1 MTNAPVGLRGACSVL
16 ALAAMA
22 AAGWVSPAA
31 AQDVV
36 EADAAGNQQEEIVV
50 TGSRIARDGFR
61 APTPM
66 TSLGS
71 ADLENAVVSN
81 VGQLAAQVPSF
92 QAVVTPATTTLQ
104 SQYPGAAILNLRNLG
119 NVRTLVLVNGRRFV
133 PTTTSG
139 TIDTNV
145 IPSALIERVD
155 VVTAGASSVYGSD
168 AVAGVVNLVLKRN
181 LTGVV
186 GDLQAGISGQ
196 GDNATYKG
204 ALAWGS
210 SFAGGAGHVTLAV
223 EGEINKGVLSQARR
237 SWSSRGYGIISNPG
251 YTPTNGQPRQLIL
264 PDFQLATA
272 SLGGLI
278 TTGPLR
284 GTDFGSDGV
293 PRPFTYGQYA
303 ANYQIGGSGTR
314 ASDYIALTVPYDRY
328 SLYAMAEYDIGGVNA
343 FVEASHAASKG
354 DGNITPIFHLGNI
367 TIQPDNA
374 YLPGSL
380 AGRITSSFNMGRY
393 SPDMGYIGTNGRNTT
408 DRVVVGLNGGIGR
421 DWNWNVYGQ
430 YGHNA
435 YRSLLT
441 NNLIPA
447 RFARSVDAV
456 KTAGGVAC
464 RVNVNASAADDDP
477 ACVPVNLFGVGSPD
491 PKAIAYFTG
500 TSRYKVSLDQWVV
513 AGSVRGNLFPIGD
526 QMVKVAAGAEY
537 RSEEVR
543 GVSDALSQA
552 NGFMLGNPKAMAGKY
567 EVVEAF
573 GEVTVPLLSDL
584 PLIRSLDLDGA
595 VRVTDYSTSGTVATW
610 KAGVN
615 WQIVDD
621 LRLRVTR
628 SRDIRAPNF
637 DELFTRALFRAIGV
651 TDPVSGSQVTA
662 TLTTNGNPDLKPEI
676 GNTFTGGIVFT
687 PTFLPGFKASVD
699 YFDITL
705 KGAIGQLMPQ
715 DIVNRCHAGN
725 TALCNFVTRN
735 AAGTITGIRA
745 TQINL
750 SRISTRGLD
759 LEMAYRVQL
768 DGADGSLTFRG
779 LATYVDSFSTDDG
792 VTRIDRVNDI
802 GWHNGLPHWKF
813 NLGVTYQNGPFTLNL
828 MNRFVGGGKYDVT
841 FGPNSINDNN
851 ISGRNY
857 VDLSLRHVVM
867 ESERRRLEMFFNV
880 RNLLDQDP
888 PIVPNNFQSPIQTN
902 PQLYDVIGRQ
912 FTTGIRFKY

>member
-1 MTNAPVGLRGACSVL
+1 MTYIFMSQISTCSARAL
-16 ALAAMA
+16 FLAAA
-22 AAGWVSPAA
+22 AWSVPVA
-31 AQDVV
+31 AQSVGEDPNI
-36 EADAAGNQQEEIVV
+36 DNQQEEIVI

-61 APTPM
+61 APTPV

-71 ADLENAVVSN
+71 VDLENAVISN
-81 VGQLAAQVPSF
+81 VGQLASQVPSF

-168 AVAGVVNLVLKRN
+168 AVAGVINLVLKRN
-181 LTGVV
+181 LNGIV
-186 GDLQAGISGQ
+186 GDVQAGISGQ
-196 GDNATYKG
+196 GDNSTYKG

-210 SFAGGAGHVTLAV
+210 AFAGGAGHITLAA
-223 EGEINKGVLSQARR
+223 EGEINKGVLSQAGR
-237 SWSSRGYGIISNPG
+237 SWASRGYGIITNPG
-251 YTPTNGQPRQLIL
+251 YTPTNGQSRQLIL

-284 GTDFGSDGV
+284 GTDFGFDGV

-303 ANYQIGGSGTR
+303 GSYQIGGSGTQG
-314 ASDYIALTVPYDRY
+314 SDYIALTVPYDRY
-328 SLYAMAEYDIGGVNA
+328 SLYAMAEYDIGGVDA
-343 FVEASHAASKG
+343 FVEVSHASSKG
-354 DGNITPIFHLGNI
+354 EGNITPIFHLGNI

-374 YLPGSL
+374 YLPSSL
-380 AGRITSSFNMGRY
+380 ASQVVGSFNMGRY
-393 SPDMGYIGTNGRNTT
+393 SPDMGYIRTNGKNTT
-408 DRVVVGLNGGIGR
+408 DRVVVGLNGGISR
-421 DWNWNVYGQ
+421 DWSWSAYGQ
-430 YGHNA
+430 YGHNS
-435 YRSLLT
+435 YRSLIT

-456 KTAGGVAC
+456 NTGSGVAC
-464 RVNVNASAADDDP
+464 RVNANASTADDDP
-477 ACVPVNLFGVGSPD
+477 ACFPVNLFGVGSPD
-491 PKAIAYFTG
+491 QRAIDYFTG
-500 TSRYKVSLDQWVV
+500 TARYKVSLDQWVV
-513 AGSVRGNLFPIGD
+513 AGNVRGSLFPIGGR
-526 QMVKVAAGAEY
+526 MVKAAAGAEY

-543 GVSDALSQA
+543 GVSDALSQN

-567 EVVEAF
+567 DVVEAF
-573 GEVTVPLLSDL
+573 GEVAIPLLSDL
-584 PLIRSLDLDGA
+584 PLIHSLDLDGA

-610 KAGVN
+610 KLGAN
-615 WQIVDD
+615 WQVVDD
-621 LRLRVTR
+621 LRLRLTR

-637 DELFTRALFRAIGV
+637 DELFTNSLFRAIGV
-651 TDPVSGSQVTA
+651 NDPASGSQVTA
-662 TLTTNGNPDLKPEI
+662 MLTTNGNPDLKPEI

-687 PTFLPGFKASVD
+687 PSFLAGFKASVD

-725 TALCNFVTRN
+725 TEFCSFVTRN
-735 AAGTITGIRA
+735 TAGTLTGIRA

-750 SRISTRGLD
+750 SKISTRGLD
-759 LEMAYRVQL
+759 FEMAYRVQL
-768 DGADGSLTFRG
+768 GGAHNSLMVRG

-792 VTRIDRVNDI
+792 LTKVDRVNDI

-813 NLGVTYQNGPFTLNL
+813 NLTVTYQDGPFTLNVQ
-828 MNRFVGGGKYDVT
+828 NRFVGGGKYDVT
-841 FGPNSINDNN
+841 FGENQINDNS
-851 ISGRNY
+851 IPGRNY
-857 VDLSLRHVVM
+857 VDLSLRYAVV
-867 ESERRRLEMFFNV
+867 ETERQRFEVFFNV